1 MQATAALEHATA
13 LRRNAQLRLLAKS
26 LLPPQQAES
35 IQHHV
40 KFLMAQ
46 HTYLA
51 KARQHMP
58 GYVEAYEEH
67 LQREAQLTAA
77 VQQEISR

>member
-1 MQATAALEHATA
+1 MSQAKATAALEHATA

-40 KFLMAQ
+40 KGL
-46 HTYLA
+46 
-51 KARQHMP
+51 
-58 GYVEAYEEH
+58 H
-67 LQREAQLTAA
+67 L
-77 VQQEISR
+77 SRTTRDH